1 MTGLHCVLRRAPHP
15 PPGHGHVRTTR
26 HRGFTAVELIL
37 VIVLVGIVSAVAMT
51 RFFDRR
57 VYDAETATEQLRS
70 MLRYG
75 QKLAIARHR
84 DVFVQLAPNRVA
96 LCLRDEHPCAP
107 ANRVRAPGGEN
118 SWSEATR
125 AACGVRDWMCE
136 GRPAGVTADA
146 NLATIRFDPLGQPLQ
161 AANGLAAELRV
172 TIAAGGNTRT
182 VNVAA
187 ETGHVF

>member
-1 MTGLHCVLRRAPHP
+1 MHSAPDRASSRPA
-15 PPGHGHVRTTR
+15 TR

-96 LCLRDEHPCAP
+96 LCLRDENPCAP

-118 SWSEATR
+118 SWSEATP
-125 AACGVRDWMCE
+125 AAL
-136 GRPAGVTADA
+136 PA
-146 NLATIRFDPLGQPLQ
+146 PS
-161 AANGLAAELRV
+161 
-172 TIAAGGNTRT
+172 
-182 VNVAA
+182 
-187 ETGHVF
+187 